1 MFVFLAEAESQMQE
15 RQKEKSD
22 IGEILCLEIR
32 KRKEALRCVLT
43 VWKSRG
49 GGCYLA
55 ENRARILSAIL
66 VAILSVLL
74 FLAGAFS
81 MFKKD
86 FTAKAVSIGS
96 ITLADYDTRS
106 DGLVFDGDELQKI
119 YDLLTGVPNS
129 KIPAV

>member
-1 MFVFLAEAESQMQE
+1 
-15 RQKEKSD
+15 
-22 IGEILCLEIR
+22 
-32 KRKEALRCVLT
+32 
-43 VWKSRG
+43 
-49 GGCYLA
+49 
-55 ENRARILSAIL
+55 
-66 VAILSVLL
+66 
-74 FLAGAFS
+74 

-129 KIPAV
+129 KITDVEALGTKTSADFRVLNGGNNLIVSVAGKD